1 MMPTTGGRNR
11 GGRLG
16 RAYWPFL
23 DCVGGFCKTKFFW
36 YCHVNHLAENQRE
49 KISHVNIC
57 FVICASN
64 FSLNRFIHKSTDYS
78 FSPYLYMF
86 YL

>member
-1 MMPTTGGRNR
+1 MPTTGERRR
-11 GGRLG
+11 GERLG
-16 RAYWPFL
+16 RGDWPFL
-23 DCVGGFCKTKFFW
+23 DCVGEFCKTTFCW
-36 YCHVNHLAENQRE
+36 YCRVNYLAENQRE
-49 KISHVNIC
+49 KISHVNIF
-57 FVICASN
+57 FVICASS